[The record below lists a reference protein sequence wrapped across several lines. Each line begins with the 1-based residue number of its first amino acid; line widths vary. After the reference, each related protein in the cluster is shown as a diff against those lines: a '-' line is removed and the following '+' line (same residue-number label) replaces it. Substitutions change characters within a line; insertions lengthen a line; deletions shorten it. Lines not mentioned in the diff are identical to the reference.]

1 MRDKLMKKIKC
12 EMVDLSFRKNI
23 QIIEITSEE
32 ELMIEKD
39 FEERRKLIE
48 KKYRKNIKVFDD
60 LLADSVA
67 HIIASNERPKT
78 FKSNSVLIEEYSY
91 LLDNGESQENYQCD
105 TQKYDFLMKKIN
117 RRLLDLEQNG

>member
-1 MRDKLMKKIKC
+1 MKKIKC

-48 KKYRKNIKVFDD
+48 KKYRKNIKVCDD